1 MIFGVPGAAHTI
13 KAPVAAIPET
23 IRNAAA
29 DGDPAVA
36 TQCGAG
42 AAASI
47 FKVVSA
53 RTRPRVEAGVRE
65 TTYAGPQL
73 QGSRAFGTGRARC
86 TGRKRLDID

>member
-1 MIFGVPGAAHTI
+1 MIFGVPGAAPTI

-23 IRNAAA
+23 IMDAAA

-36 TQCGAG
+36 AQCGAG

-47 FKVVSA
+47 FKVISA
-53 RTRPRVEAGVRE
+53 RTCPRVEAAVRE
-65 TTYAGPQL
+65 THAGPRL
-73 QGSRAFGTGRARC
+73 RASRAFGTGRTRS